1 MAVLENCEPKRVFHY
16 FEEICK
22 IPHGSGNT
30 RQISDYLVQ
39 FAKNHDLKYIQDE
52 MNNVVIY
59 KPGTAG
65 YENAPTVIVQGHMDM
80 VCEKRPDVEHDF
92 TKDGLNLSVEGDYV
106 SANGTTLGGDD
117 GIAVAYG
124 LALLESDTIAHP
136 PLEVFITVDEEIG
149 LLGAVGFDC
158 SVLKGRR
165 FINLDSE
172 AEGSLWIS
180 CAGGL
185 SGISHIPVTRLEA
198 KGEKLTVKISG
209 LMGGHSGA
217 EIDKNRAN
225 ANSLLGKFLHGLD
238 AKAGYELISVQGGQ
252 KDNAITRE
260 SIAELLTVKENVEA
274 VKEYAASMQTA
285 WREEYTGTDEG
296 ITVTVTEEGEQDAKV
311 LHPTSKEKVVFF
323 LVNVP
328 YGVQKMSG
336 TIKGLVETSTNIGI
350 LKTSEN
356 EVLGSSS
363 IRSSV
368 ETARDALSDKIEYL
382 TEFLGGEYERQG
394 VYPAWEYRKDSP
406 LRDKMVEVY
415 EEMYGQKPNVVA
427 IHAGLE
433 CGLFYKKMEG
443 LDCVSLGPDMKDIH
457 TSEEVLSISSTERVW
472 KYLVKVLGA
481 LKD

>member
-30 RQISDYLVQ
+30 KQISDYLVQ
-39 FAKNHDLKYIQDE
+39 FAKDHDLKYVQDE

-65 YENAPTVIVQGHMDM
+65 YENAPVVIIQGHMDM

-185 SGISHIPVTRLEA
+185 SGISHIPVQRVEGE
-198 KGEKLTVKISG
+198 GEKVQVKVCG

-217 EIDKNRAN
+217 EIQKQLGNAHKIMGRVLYALAKDYDFNIVSTNGGNAANVIAQYNTTEIIADPAQAQDIIDAVAGLEQTIYAEFAGQEPTLSLKAVSDGETTLKAFDADTTSHVIGFLYGAIDGVQCYDRAFPT
-225 ANSLLGKFLHGLD
+225 AVESSLNTGIVETTED
-238 AKAGYELISVQGGQ
+238 
-252 KDNAITRE
+252 
-260 SIAELLTVKENVEA
+260 TVK
-274 VKEYAASMQTA
+274 
-285 WREEYTGTDEG
+285 
-296 ITVTVTEEGEQDAKV
+296 
-311 LHPTSKEKVVFF
+311 
-323 LVNVP
+323 
-328 YGVQKMSG
+328 
-336 TIKGLVETSTNIGI
+336 IKFQV
-350 LKTSEN
+350 
-356 EVLGSSS
+356 
-363 IRSSV
+363 RSSV
-368 ETARDALSDKIEYL
+368 ATKLDDMRNKLDLATDLAGASREIS
-382 TEFLGGEYERQG
+382 GE
-394 VYPAWEYRKDSP
+394 YPAWSYNADSVIRP
-406 LRDKMVEVY
+406 KAIELYKEMFGKEPTVETTH
-415 EEMYGQKPNVVA
+415 G
-427 IHAGLE
+427 GLE
-433 CGLFYKKMEG
+433 CGILYGKKND
-443 LDCVSLGPDMKDIH
+443 LDIISFGPELTGVH
-457 TSEEVLSISSTERVW
+457 TYNERVHIESTKRMW
-472 KYLVKVLGA
+472 DYLKEL
-481 LKD
+481 LKICK